1 MRVLRPYPDDAAKDR
16 VQRIPPSILLGDERA
31 PLSVSCSPSASVLLA
46 RGSIEDA
53 GADADGNIPL
63 AQVHS
68 ATVSADVL
76 GANKDARVHDKATG
90 DRDMQ
95 VLSFAWCAV
104 VDERGYLRP
113 LTVLCIGLTVS
124 KSQQKMEQRDELS
137 RKLQQRLRLHAH
149 TDS

>member
-1 MRVLRPYPDDAAKDR
+1 MRVLRPYPDDAAKDQ
-16 VQRIPPSILLGDERA
+16 VQRIPPSILLVDERA
-31 PLSVSCSPSASVLLA
+31 PVSVSCSPSASALLA

-63 AQVHS
+63 AQVYS

-90 DRDMQ
+90 DRDTQ

-104 VDERGYLRP
+104 VDERG
-113 LTVLCIGLTVS
+113 T
-124 KSQQKMEQRDELS
+124 
-137 RKLQQRLRLHAH
+137 
-149 TDS
+149 